1 MSRSDSIVAKVE
13 LKSNI
18 EKFYGFF
25 RNHVEDLMNL
35 FPDLYQ
41 GIDLVEGQYLS
52 AGSVILFKY
61 HLGADQVVSEKWL
74 IRAVDDAKKCIIYEA
89 IEGDL
94 QKYYKVL
101 RAKLEV
107 VHGRS
112 SKIGRGSFAKWTIEF
127 EKANENVPSPDSHME
142 IFVKISKG
150 VDAYCLSKQGN

>member
-13 LKSNI
+13 LKSHI

-61 HLGADQVVSEKWL
+61 HLG
-74 IRAVDDAKKCIIYEA
+74 
-89 IEGDL
+89 
-94 QKYYKVL
+94 
-101 RAKLEV
+101 
-107 VHGRS
+107 
-112 SKIGRGSFAKWTIEF
+112 
-127 EKANENVPSPDSHME
+127 ENTT
-142 IFVKISKG
+142 F
-150 VDAYCLSKQGN
+150 